1 MYYMNVVQLFYKFLY
16 VNIGGLLG
24 FYQAYR
30 VETAGF
36 CGPHGPHGPGLDGQM
51 VSAVDRKGAMD
62 DVHRLT
68 FILAARHSSA
78 PTAAML
84 ALVIDYLLGMCRMPI
99 IDIWKVLIFFG
110 NSLIPKI
117 WGFCLLDPF
126 FWHTHSF

>member
-1 MYYMNVVQLFYKFLY
+1 MVVHDQMVDRRRPFGEWQLCESQFPTEQYEHQKSLSSDDIVLYYMNVVQLFYMFLY

-36 CGPHGPHGPGLDGQM
+36 CGPRLGHVWATSVPGLDGQM

-68 FILAARHSSA
+68 FILAARRRQQ
-78 PTAAML
+78 PCWL
-84 ALVIDYLLGMCRMPI
+84 
-99 IDIWKVLIFFG
+99 W
-110 NSLIPKI
+110 
-117 WGFCLLDPF
+117 
-126 FWHTHSF
+126 